1 MLYGLVIRSCLS
13 EDPIDIC
20 NNQDQLGG
28 LTERLGLPANDFADV
43 SSIEIGF

>member
-1 MLYGLVIRSCLS
+1 MASDTLMLACKAR
-13 EDPIDIC
+13 DIC